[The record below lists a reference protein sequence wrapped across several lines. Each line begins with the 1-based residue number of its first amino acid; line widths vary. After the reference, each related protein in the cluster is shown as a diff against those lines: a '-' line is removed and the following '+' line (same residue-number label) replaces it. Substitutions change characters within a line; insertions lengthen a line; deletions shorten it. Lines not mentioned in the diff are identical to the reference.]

1 MIAFSL
7 ARAALSA
14 RTRQTAN
21 FLSPPQRTGM
31 SALRIVLALATGALL
46 FTAPMAPAQTPLP
59 DDLNPGAN
67 LYVYS
72 LAVQADGKILVGGYF
87 TTLGGQT
94 RNYLGR
100 LNPDGTLDTGF
111 NPGAN
116 SYVFSLA
123 VQADGK
129 ILVGG
134 QFTTLGGQTRNGIAG
149 STRTARWTP
158 RSTRGRVV
166 APWIA

>member
-72 LAVQADGKILVGGYF
+72 LAVQADGKILVGG
-87 TTLGGQT
+87 
-94 RNYLGR
+94 
-100 LNPDGTLDTGF
+100 
-111 NPGAN
+111 
-116 SYVFSLA
+116 
-123 VQADGK
+123 
-129 ILVGG
+129 
-134 QFTTLGGQTRNGIAG
+134 
-149 STRTARWTP
+149 
-158 RSTRGRVV
+158 
-166 APWIA
+166 